1 MSNTQPVRKSTSS
14 KGELVMLLML
24 CCVHRSGAAATAGV
38 TTPNSSSCCCPHWLT
53 PLAHA
58 VPICCQLKAAAAAA
72 ATAHVSIYLYLTK
85 PMSLAYSRKH
95 WRQMLMPYLRI
106 RPWWLPHTR
115 HDLLPEPMPV
125 PRLGWQFHT
134 FSNPMLIAGHLKG
147 KSADLKE
154 EGCRRQACS

>member
-1 MSNTQPVRKSTSS
+1 
-14 KGELVMLLML
+14 MLLML